1 MARTTHQT
9 PAGSSG
15 TEPTSRR
22 TTGHVAGLVI
32 TGLVVAF
39 LAFDAISHLLVVDAV
54 KEWNDEHAGPE
65 NFPVICG
72 AVLTVVLLIHL
83 VPRTAVLGA
92 VLLTGYLGGAICL
105 NLWLEQPFGHSV
117 MAFAVAA
124 LAWVGLWLR
133 DPRVRLLHS

>member
-1 MARTTHQT
+1 MSHTNPAPAATTE
-9 PAGSSG
+9 
-15 TEPTSRR
+15 TEPTGRR
-22 TTGHVAGLVI
+22 TTGHVAGLIV
-32 TGLVVAF
+32 TGLVVLF
-39 LAFDAISHLLVVDAV
+39 LAFDSISHLLVVDAV

-72 AVLTVVLLIHL
+72 AVLAVVLVVHL

-92 VLLTGYLGGAICL
+92 VLLTGYLGGAICI

-117 MAFAVAA
+117 MAFAVAT

-133 DPRVRLLHS
+133 DPRVRLLYS